1 MLLLSV
7 STIGSR
13 QLPRTLAI
21 ATVLTILLVSKTFFL
36 GTLTLN
42 PIAVLGLE
50 ASNNNNDAITTTTII
65 NPTINRISDIVYNA
79 APPPPPPPSSSN
91 YISKQDLEQ
100 TVSQII
106 LLAQVKA
113 GQDKA
118 QQFLSN
124 IAEQVALNPKGSVSQ
139 SLIRFAQE
147 DDQARNMLLDQT
159 ISAAL
164 ATNAPIPTALTISA
178 VLTINGATQNT
189 IDTTSKYLAS
199 STDIGAEVYQ
209 EVLQQLALRISNTD
223 GKYRADDIINYQL
236 PREVLQA
243 NTGQMAQPLSSF
255 AWNLQ
260 YGNINTFDEG
270 LSDVTIGVLHG
281 NTLQSSLIGVP
292 FSGGGSSSGIGGSI
306 YAPSSPLGSYG
317 EGYQPP
323 SSLGSETPQQ
333 DLRSMDSMSES
344 SSGQGQS
351 NFPSDSNNNGG
362 DNNNNTPQQDLRSMD
377 SGNGGE
383 SFPSSNS
390 DDAGGSGGGGL
401 ESSDGGSTPQE
412 DLRSMDS

>member
-1 MLLLSV
+1 M
-7 STIGSR
+7 
-13 QLPRTLAI
+13 QLQRTLAI
-21 ATVLTILLVSKTFFL
+21 ATIFTILLVSKAFFL

-42 PIAVLGLE
+42 PITVLGLE
-50 ASNNNNDAITTTTII
+50 ASNNNNAITTTTLI
-65 NPTINRISDIVYNA
+65 NSTINRISDIVYNA
-79 APPPPPPPSSSN
+79 AASSSSSSSS
-91 YISKQDLEQ
+91 YISKQDVKQ
-100 TVSQII
+100 TLSQII
-106 LLAQVKA
+106 LLTQLKA
-113 GQDKA
+113 GQDRA

-147 DDQARNMLLDQT
+147 DDRGRNMLLDQT

-164 ATNAPIPTALTISA
+164 ATNAPIPTALTIAA

-199 STDIGAEVYQ
+199 STGIGAEVYQ

-223 GKYRADDIINYQL
+223 GKYRADDVINYQL
-236 PREVLQA
+236 PRAVLRG
-243 NTGQMAQPLSSF
+243 NTGQMVQPLSSF

-260 YGNINTFDEG
+260 YGHLNTFDEG

-281 NTLQSSLIGVP
+281 NTLQSSLIGGP
-292 FSGGGSSSGIGGSI
+292 FSGGGNMYGSGVGGSI

-317 EGYQPP
+317 EGYSPP

-333 DLRSMDSMSES
+333 DLRSMDSMSEPS
-344 SSGQGQS
+344 SDQGQS
-351 NFPSDSNNNGG
+351 NSPFDSNDNGG
-362 DNNNNTPQQDLRSMD
+362 DNNNTPQQDLRSMD
-377 SGNGGE
+377 LGNGGD
-383 SFPSSNS
+383 SFSSSSS
-390 DDAGGSGGGGL
+390 DDASDGGGDGGL

>member
-1 MLLLSV
+1 L

-21 ATVLTILLVSKTFFL
+21 ATIFTVLLVSKAFFL
-36 GTLTLN
+36 GTFTLN
-42 PIAVLGLE
+42 PITVLGLE
-50 ASNNNNDAITTTTII
+50 ASNNNNATTATTLI
-65 NPTINRISDIVYNA
+65 NPTINRISAIVYNA
-79 APPPPPPPSSSN
+79 AAASSSSSN
-91 YISKQDLEQ
+91 YISKQDVEQ
-100 TVSQII
+100 TVCQII

-147 DDQARNMLLDQT
+147 DDQRRNMLLDQT

-164 ATNAPIPTALTISA
+164 ATNAPIPTALTIAA

-199 STDIGAEVYQ
+199 STGIGTEVYQ

-236 PREVLQA
+236 PRAVLQA
-243 NTGQMAQPLSSF
+243 NAGQMVQPLSSF

-260 YGNINTFDEG
+260 YGHINTLDEG
-270 LSDVTIGVLHG
+270 LSDVTTGVLRG

-292 FSGGGSSSGIGGSI
+292 FGGGNMYGGGSSDGIGGSI

-333 DLRSMDSMSES
+333 DLRSMDSKSES
-344 SSGQGQS
+344 SSDQGQS
-351 NFPSDSNNNGG
+351 NSPFNSNDNGG

-377 SGNGGE
+377 SGNGGD
-383 SFPSSNS
+383 SFSSSNS
-390 DDAGGSGGGGL
+390 DDASGGGGGGL

>member
-1 MLLLSV
+1 V
-7 STIGSR
+7 RIIVNR

-21 ATVLTILLVSKTFFL
+21 ATIFTILLVSKAFFS

-42 PIAVLGLE
+42 PVTVFGVE
-50 ASNNNNDAITTTTII
+50 TTNNNNTLTTTTLI
-65 NPTINRISDIVYNA
+65 NPTINRISDIVYNVA
-79 APPPPPPPSSSN
+79 AASSSSSS
-91 YISKQDLEQ
+91 YVSKQDVEQ

-106 LLAQVKA
+106 FMTQVKA

-147 DDQARNMLLDQT
+147 DDQGRNMLLDQT
-159 ISAAL
+159 ISAVL
-164 ATNAPIPTALTISA
+164 ATNAPIPYALTNAA

-199 STDIGAEVYQ
+199 STGIGSEVYR

-236 PREVLQA
+236 PRAVLQA
-243 NTGQMAQPLSSF
+243 NAGQMVQPLSSF

-260 YGNINTFDEG
+260 YGHINTFDEG
-270 LSDVTIGVLHG
+270 LSDVTIGVLRG

-292 FSGGGSSSGIGGSI
+292 FGGGGNMYGGSSSGGIGGSI

-317 EGYQPP
+317 EGYSPP

-351 NFPSDSNNNGG
+351 NSPLDSNDNGG

-377 SGNGGE
+377 SGNGGD
-383 SFPSSNS
+383 SFSSSNS
-390 DDAGGSGGGGL
+390 DDASGGAGGGL

>member
-1 MLLLSV
+1 V
-7 STIGSR
+7 SIIGSR

-50 ASNNNNDAITTTTII
+50 ASNNNNDAVTTTTLI

-79 APPPPPPPSSSN
+79 AAASSSSSSN
-91 YISKQDLEQ
+91 YISKQDLER

-164 ATNAPIPTALTISA
+164 ATNAPIPTALTIAA

-189 IDTTSKYLAS
+189 IDTTSKYLSS
-199 STDIGAEVYQ
+199 STGIGAEVYQ

-223 GKYRADDIINYQL
+223 GKYKADDIINYQL

-243 NTGQMAQPLSSF
+243 NTGQMVQPLSSF
-255 AWNLQ
+255 AWNLR
-260 YGNINTFDEG
+260 YGHINTFDEG
-270 LSDVTIGVLHG
+270 LSDVTIGVLRG

-292 FSGGGSSSGIGGSI
+292 FGGGNIYGGGSSSGIGGSI

-333 DLRSMDSMSES
+333 DLRSMDTMSES

-351 NFPSDSNNNGG
+351 NSPSDSNDNGG

-377 SGNGGE
+377 SGNGGD

-390 DDAGGSGGGGL
+390 DDASGGGGAGL